1 MRPLTKEC
9 DAESS
14 ELLVDISQVV
24 AGQNAKAALISK
36 TSTEKRTVENCMEQL
51 EWPAVPHE
59 MREQELHSPEK
70 ISLSQCS
77 QFHVASGVFL
87 ARISAEGVRA
97 ANDDEGSYFEIPA
110 KTSQGNVVRVD
121 TLCE

>member
-1 MRPLTKEC
+1 MSLEKEMSKV
-9 DAESS
+9 DA
-14 ELLVDISQVV
+14 
-24 AGQNAKAALISK
+24 
-36 TSTEKRTVENCMEQL
+36 L
-51 EWPAVPHE
+51 EGGVL

-110 KTSQGNVVRVD
+110 KTSQGNMVRVD